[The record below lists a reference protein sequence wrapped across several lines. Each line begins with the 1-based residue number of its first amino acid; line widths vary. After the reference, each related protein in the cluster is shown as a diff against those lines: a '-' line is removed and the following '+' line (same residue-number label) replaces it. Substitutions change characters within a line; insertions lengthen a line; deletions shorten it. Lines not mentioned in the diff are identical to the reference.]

1 MPLLGAVPM
10 EMLGIEPD
18 LRTRS
23 IRLLPGG
30 PERNY
35 LRI

>member
-10 EMLGIEPD
+10 EMLGMEPD
-18 LRTRS
+18 LRTRN
-23 IRLLPGG
+23 IRLLPEG
-30 PERNY
+30 PERSY